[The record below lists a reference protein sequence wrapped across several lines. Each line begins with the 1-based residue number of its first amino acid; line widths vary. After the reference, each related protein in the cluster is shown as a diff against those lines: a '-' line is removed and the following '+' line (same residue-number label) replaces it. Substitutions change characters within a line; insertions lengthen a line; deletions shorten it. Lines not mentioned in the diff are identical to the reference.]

1 MSAVHVCKKI
11 LLSGNGA
18 SCFFYAFRQLRL
30 ADYMRVMFLAFA
42 LCAFCNF
49 LCFSPKVLAMG
60 DASKFTFAQ
69 LRYNGGNWNPRPN
82 AGKRLMWEL
91 VKRTSVEARIEPVAV
106 SPGDT
111 EIFEYPFICLSGD
124 QEFPPFSDAEISNL
138 KLYLEFGGML
148 LIDDC
153 MGKAGFGFDTSARR
167 EVKRLFPNRP
177 LERLPADHTVFKSFY
192 LLNQAYGRIVEKPYL
207 EGVTIENR
215 TVIVFSQNDLG
226 GAWSRD
232 PMGNWEY
239 EVIPGGDTQRS
250 MAFRLGVNIVM
261 YALTGNYKQDQ
272 VHLPFILKRQM

>member
-1 MSAVHVCKKI
+1 MFALYVCRKI
-11 LLSGNGA
+11 LLREKGISYRFCA
-18 SCFFYAFRQLRL
+18 LRQWLL
-30 ADYMRVMFLAFA
+30 AGYRGIMLLAIA
-42 LCAFCNF
+42 IGILCSFIS
-49 LCFSPKVLAMG
+49 LSPDVLAMG

-91 VKRTSVEARIEPVAV
+91 VKRTSVEARIESAAV

-111 EIFEYPFICLSGD
+111 EIFEYPFIYLSGD

-167 EVKRLFPNRP
+167 EIKRLFPNRP
-177 LERLPADHTVFKSFY
+177 LERLPPDHTVFKSFY
-192 LLNQAYGRIVEKPYL
+192 LLNQAYGRIAEKPYL

-239 EVIPGGDTQRS
+239 EVIPGGETQRA

>member
-1 MSAVHVCKKI
+1 
-11 LLSGNGA
+11 
-18 SCFFYAFRQLRL
+18 
-30 ADYMRVMFLAFA
+30 MFLVFA
-42 LCAFCNF
+42 IGVLCNF
-49 LCFSPKVLAMG
+49 FCLSPDVFAMG
-60 DASKFTFAQ
+60 DVSKFTFAQ

-91 VKRTSVEARIEPVAV
+91 VKRTSVEARIESVVV

-111 EIFEYPFICLSGD
+111 EIFEYPFIYLSGD
-124 QEFPPFSDAEISNL
+124 QEFPPFSDGEISNL

-153 MGKAGFGFDTSARR
+153 MGKAGFGFDASARR
-167 EVKRLFPNRP
+167 EIKRLFPNRP

-192 LLNQAYGRIVEKPYL
+192 LLNQAYGRIAEKPYL

-215 TVIVFSQNDLG
+215 AVIVFSQNDLG

-232 PMGNWEY
+232 PLGNWEY
-239 EVIPGGDTQRS
+239 EVIPGGETQRA